1 MDDSEQTVYHE
12 REFLQDIGGA
22 LNAAL
27 FIVDRLTEEIK
38 EEEGRLDTDVE
49 VERLFGHL
57 AGYLNRI
64 DILIK
69 SRKTHLAE
77 LLDAEMELKKE
88 NFRSPLYK

>member
-1 MDDSEQTVYHE
+1 MDDSDQTVYHE
-12 REFLQDIGGA
+12 RDFLHDIGSS

-38 EEEGRLDTDVE
+38 EEEGRLETDVE

-64 DILIK
+64 DKLIK

-77 LLDAEMELKKE
+77 FLEEEMKLKRE
-88 NFRSPLYK
+88 NLRPPP